1 MPQVLSDGRVL
12 LSTTEAVQ
20 LSGLSREHIQRLLR
34 NETVEGIKPA
44 HDWMVY
50 EDSLKAFLA
59 RPRKPGPKGPRK
71 SVSNHN
77 SDVAPTTSQD
87 ENNHRE
93 AEKP

>member
-12 LSTTEAVQ
+12 LSTTEAMQ

-34 NETVEGIKPA
+34 NETIEGIKPA

-59 RPRKPGPKGPRK
+59 QPRKPGPKGRRK
-71 SVSNHN
+71 SISTSH
-77 SDVAPTTSQD
+77 SDTAPTPSQNG
-87 ENNHRE
+87 NNPHV
-93 AEKP
+93 AEKA